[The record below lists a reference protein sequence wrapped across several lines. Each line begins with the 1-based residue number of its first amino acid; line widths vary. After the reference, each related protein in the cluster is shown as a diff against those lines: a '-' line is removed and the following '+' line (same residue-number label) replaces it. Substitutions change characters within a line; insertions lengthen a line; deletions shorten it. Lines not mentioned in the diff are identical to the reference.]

1 MRAGGAI
8 PARPGPGRD
17 PPPLRER
24 AEGLPALRPGPPVPG
39 RLLRPGA
46 VPRPVRRPRPDL
58 PAGVPVTATWQR
70 KPVRPPERELVTA
83 CYLPDLSGQDYRDM
97 HAELSRVARYADPDA
112 ATAEASFDGQEA
124 PVLVVRFD
132 GGE

>member
-1 MRAGGAI
+1 
-8 PARPGPGRD
+8 
-17 PPPLRER
+17 
-24 AEGLPALRPGPPVPG
+24 
-39 RLLRPGA
+39 
-46 VPRPVRRPRPDL
+46 
-58 PAGVPVTATWQR
+58 VTATWQR
-70 KPVRPPERELVTA
+70 RPVRPPERELVTA

-132 GGE
+132 GGEGVAVYVTVEPGNHLGYDMTRHRLTEVTDTELATWWARS

>member
-1 MRAGGAI
+1 M
-8 PARPGPGRD
+8 
-17 PPPLRER
+17 
-24 AEGLPALRPGPPVPG
+24 
-39 RLLRPGA
+39 
-46 VPRPVRRPRPDL
+46 
-58 PAGVPVTATWQR
+58 TATWQR

-97 HAELSRVARYADPDA
+97 HAELSRVARHADPDA

-132 GGE
+132 GGEGVAVYVTVEPGNHLGYDMGYHRLTEVTDTELATWWARS

>member
-1 MRAGGAI
+1 
-8 PARPGPGRD
+8 
-17 PPPLRER
+17 
-24 AEGLPALRPGPPVPG
+24 
-39 RLLRPGA
+39 
-46 VPRPVRRPRPDL
+46 
-58 PAGVPVTATWQR
+58 VTATWQR

-132 GGE
+132 GGEGVAVYVTVEPGNHLGYDMTRHRLTEVTDTELATWWARS

>member
-1 MRAGGAI
+1 
-8 PARPGPGRD
+8 
-17 PPPLRER
+17 
-24 AEGLPALRPGPPVPG
+24 
-39 RLLRPGA
+39 
-46 VPRPVRRPRPDL
+46 
-58 PAGVPVTATWQR
+58 VTATWQR

-132 GGE
+132 GGEGVAVYVTVEPGKHLGYDMTRHRLTEVTDTELATWWARS